1 MDWGR
6 ESLLR
11 NTEMVQYT
19 SIRGEGPNGDC
30 VSFTYKR
37 TPFFFKIFSMI
48 SYAFSILV
56 NGSSIILE
64 RIIIDIRDQYG
75 S

>member
-1 MDWGR
+1 
-6 ESLLR
+6 
-11 NTEMVQYT
+11 MVRYT
-19 SIRGEGPNGDC
+19 SIGGEGTNGDC

-48 SYAFSILV
+48 SYAFSIVV

-64 RIIIDIRDQYG
+64 RIIIDIGDQYA